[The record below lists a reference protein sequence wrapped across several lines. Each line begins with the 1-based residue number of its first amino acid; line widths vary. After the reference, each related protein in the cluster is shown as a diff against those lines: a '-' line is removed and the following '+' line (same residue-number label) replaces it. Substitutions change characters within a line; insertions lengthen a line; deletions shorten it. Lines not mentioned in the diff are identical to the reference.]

1 MQTQIAA
8 SAVSLAEMWIF
19 SCFLIGS
26 MASSLQGLNETVTKT
41 PTATPPPT
49 AASTSFYFL
58 MCVLLSAGSVCLA
71 LMLFLMVLLV
81 RKYVYDKPVC
91 CISAC
96 KKDTRHQL
104 TYYCDIIRSDRKEQP
119 IRWSTETDSAAGHS
133 TVRTEDVSYAEIII
147 KDTGNRSKREFQPEP
162 NVIYSTVK

>member
-1 MQTQIAA
+1 
-8 SAVSLAEMWIF
+8 MWIF

-41 PTATPPPT
+41 PIATPPPT
-49 AASTSFYFL
+49 ATSTSLYLL
-58 MCVLLSAGSVCLA
+58 MCVLLSAGSVCLV

-96 KKDTRHQL
+96 KKETRFP
-104 TYYCDIIRSDRKEQP
+104 IRSVCQEQP

-147 KDTGNRSKREFQPEP
+147 KDTGNRSKMREFQPEP